1 MRATA
6 LFLALIPSVTA
17 FVPTALRRTPA
28 VARRGQVDMLSIPRF
43 GRKAQLPAA
52 AVLSND
58 APSQDL
64 ATTEAPQKAL
74 GGGPDFAL
82 LLCFALWYLVSGS
95 PGKERF
101 CG

>member
-1 MRATA
+1 
-6 LFLALIPSVTA
+6 
-17 FVPTALRRTPA
+17 
-28 VARRGQVDMLSIPRF
+28 MLSIPRF